1 MHHFM
6 QLTPNQVTPNPKP
19 LPYNKN
25 ILLINITQLLNI

>member
-19 LPYNKN
+19 FYNKN